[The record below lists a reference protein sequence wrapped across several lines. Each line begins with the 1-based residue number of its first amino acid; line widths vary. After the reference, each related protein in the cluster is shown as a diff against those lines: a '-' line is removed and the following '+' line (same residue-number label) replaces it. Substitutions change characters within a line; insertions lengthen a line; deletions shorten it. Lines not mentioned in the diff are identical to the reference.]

1 MQDQNDH
8 QPQFQ
13 RTSYEISIPENLE
26 GGTSILSVKAF
37 DRDGSSPN
45 NNIVYRILNGAS
57 DKFVVG
63 SENGVIL
70 VAPGASL
77 DPDLTDPKTTEYILT
92 VMALDGGI
100 GDQQLS
106 SSCTVNITIIDVNNK
121 PPTFLD
127 FEIVYVTENTPV
139 NILIP
144 YECFLK
150 FLQICYS
157 SYRLE
162 LIPID

>member
-8 QPQFQ
+8 RPQFQ
-13 RTSYEISIPENLE
+13 HSSYEISIPEDLE
-26 GGTSILSVKAF
+26 GGTSILSVNAF

-45 NNIVYRILNGAS
+45 NNIVYRILNGAG

-63 SENGVIL
+63 AENGVIL

-77 DPDLTDPKTTEYILT
+77 DPDLTDPKTTNYVLT
-92 VMALDGGI
+92 VVALDGGI

-127 FEIVYVTENTPV
+127 FDTVYVTENTPV
-139 NILIP
+139 S
-144 YECFLK
+144 ETFFFLD
-150 FLQICYS
+150 FRYS
-157 SYRLE
+157 
-162 LIPID
+162 